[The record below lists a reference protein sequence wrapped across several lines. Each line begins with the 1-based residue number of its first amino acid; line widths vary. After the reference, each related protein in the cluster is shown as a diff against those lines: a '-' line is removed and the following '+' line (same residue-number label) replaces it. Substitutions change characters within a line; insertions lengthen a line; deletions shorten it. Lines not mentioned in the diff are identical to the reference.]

1 MVHLCCGGVDIQ
13 RQLLGTVTLIFV
25 LLTAR
30 YQHCPQLPPLRCQD
44 VVLLQ
49 TSTGGS
55 FYICGSLKNLS
66 ISLLK
71 IN

>member
-13 RQLLGTVTLIFV
+13 RQLLGRVTLIFV

-30 YQHCPQLPPLRCQD
+30 YQHCPQLLPLRCQD